1 MRARSA
7 VGHQPPEAT
16 GGARMSMFRPAW
28 QAVVD
33 AAGIDEG
40 TSLLDL
46 GCGDG
51 AFCAFAADRGAMVH
65 GIDAEPDSIAQA
77 MDAVPDGE
85 FRLGMMEM
93 LPWHDA
99 SFEVVTAF
107 NAMQY
112 ALDPERVMAE
122 ASRVVRIG
130 GRLAVC
136 KWGPPAENQFFAFLA
151 AVGAN
156 GVSARPQLVDDP
168 LADAIGAA
176 HLELLV
182 TGEVPAAIELSGDAA
197 LAESLSRA
205 GIVPELGVATEA
217 ETVIAAAAPYRQTD
231 GSYRFD
237 NRLRFWVLRRSW

>member
-1 MRARSA
+1 
-7 VGHQPPEAT
+7 
-16 GGARMSMFRPAW
+16 MSMFRPAW
-28 QAVVD
+28 QAVLD
-33 AAGIDEG
+33 AAGVGEG

-51 AFCAFAADRGAMVH
+51 AFCAFAADRGATVH
-65 GIDAEPDSIAQA
+65 GLDAEPDSIAQA
-77 MDAVPDGE
+77 IDAVPRGE
-85 FRLGMMEM
+85 FRLGMMET
-93 LPWHDA
+93 LPWSDA
-99 SFEVVTAF
+99 SFDVVTTF

-112 ALDPERVMAE
+112 ALDPELAMAE

-156 GVSARPQLVDDP
+156 GVHAQPRVSDDP
-168 LADAIGAA
+168 LAGAIDAP

-182 TGEVPAAIELSGDAA
+182 TGDVPAGIEMAGDAA
-197 LAESLSRA
+197 LEESLSRA
-205 GIVPELGVATEA
+205 GIVPDVGVLTDA
-217 ETVIAAAAPYRQTD
+217 ESVIAAAAPYRQAD

-237 NRLRFWVLRRSW
+237 NHLRFWVLRRSW

>member
-1 MRARSA
+1 
-7 VGHQPPEAT
+7 
-16 GGARMSMFRPAW
+16 MFRPAW
-28 QAVVD
+28 QAVID
-33 AAGIDEG
+33 AIGIGEG

-51 AFCAFAADRGAMVH
+51 AFCAFAADRGATVH

-77 MDAVPDGE
+77 MDAVPGGE
-85 FRLGMMEM
+85 FRLGMMET
-93 LPWHDA
+93 LPWSDA
-99 SFEVVTAF
+99 SFDVVTTF

-112 ALDPERVMAE
+112 ALDPELAMAE

-136 KWGPPAENQFFAFLA
+136 KWGHPAENQFFAFLA

-156 GVSARPQLVDDP
+156 GVRAQPHVGDDP
-168 LADAIGAA
+168 LADAIAAA

-182 TGEVPAAIELSGDAA
+182 TGDVPAAIEIADEAA
-197 LAESLSRA
+197 LEQSLTRA
-205 GIVPELGVATEA
+205 GIVPELGVSTGA
-217 ETVIAAAAPYRQTD
+217 ESVIAAAAPYRQAD

-237 NRLRFWVLRRSW
+237 NHLRFWVLRRSW